1 MVHYA
6 FQADL
11 SDNVLYNSQ
20 RLSFNMI
27 ENIAKLAAIY
37 FFFATQAFASCTSGT
52 LIKTEQHFYDAT
64 AQLTA
69 AQAYEQTF
77 TPAQR
82 LPPSL
87 KKLQTTWV
95 KLTLTNPVSCNEGIT
110 VSINNLYVASVSLYL
125 PNALDSRE
133 STHAP
138 TAYQTVDRRDIW
150 GVPLEISLSKQDFQ
164 HLSDPTITI
173 LLRIESESFI
183 LLSIQ
188 ANSSDSLTGLKRQS
202 GYFAGIHLG
211 IYLFAFCAV
220 LIRYAVFRNRLLL
233 ALLLYYAVIVIT
245 AILISTQFWAVLS
258 CCNAKNE
265 AGQFLT
271 WLPLV
276 PGLALILRN
285 FASMSFACLVVNA
298 GEFRS
303 AYQNTAWRF
312 SLVQTL
318 LSLMCLPYISLP
330 VILLSLYATDPIY
343 LALILRDAYK
353 KPTIS
358 QATLRLSAI
367 SLGLFAVVTLL
378 LIVAG
383 IFFDVDLKQAFPVI
397 EIMQL
402 GLGYALIVTI
412 DKEDFWRRH
421 QTELELQDLTIKK
434 VLDDRLLKAR
444 SAALDILSHETN
456 HSLAIARFAAENLAN
471 ALKSDDEFIQNRVNA
486 LFQGLDRA
494 MNIVNQTTASPY
506 NQQSQK
512 KHSEIN
518 LGELINEKIVTKE
531 LKKVVVNDPD
541 ALRIYSA
548 RDEIEIII
556 SNLLDNAVKYR
567 AFTTVIHIELV
578 GPSLDDPNFISII
591 FKNDIPLGTILDRK
605 RIFSRHYR
613 GTTGFKTQGTG
624 LGLHISKYLAEGLG
638 GMLLFELVDST
649 AVFTLKLP
657 NAAK

>member
-6 FQADL
+6 FQPNL

-20 RLSFNMI
+20 RLSFKMI
-27 ENIAKLAAIY
+27 KNIAKLAAIY
-37 FFFATQAFASCTSGT
+37 FFFVTQAFASCTSGN

-110 VSINNLYVASVSLYL
+110 ISINNLYVASVSLYL

-133 STHAP
+133 SAYAP

-164 HLSDPTITI
+164 HLTDPTITI
-173 LLRIESESFI
+173 LLRVESESFI

-188 ANSSDSLTGLKRQS
+188 ANSSDSLAGLKRQS

-265 AGQFLT
+265 AGEFLT

-303 AYQNTAWRF
+303 VYQNTAWRF

-330 VILLSLYATDPIY
+330 IILLSLYATDPIY

-412 DKEDFWRRH
+412 NKEDFWRRH

-456 HSLAIARFAAENLAN
+456 HSLAIARFAAENLSN
-471 ALKSDDEFIQNRVNA
+471 ALKSDDEFIQNRINA

-494 MNIVNQTTASPY
+494 INIVNQTTTSTDTQHP
-506 NQQSQK
+506 QK
-512 KHSEIN
+512 RHSEIN
-518 LGELINEKIVTKE
+518 LGELINGQIVTKQ
-531 LKKVVVNDPD
+531 LKRVIVNDPE

-548 RDEIEIII
+548 RDDVEIII
-556 SNLLDNAVKYR
+556 SNLIDNAVNYR
-567 AFTTVIHIELV
+567 AFTSVIHIDLV
-578 GPSLDDPNFISII
+578 GPSLDNPNFISII

-649 AVFTLKLP
+649 AVFVLKLP
-657 NAAK
+657 IPAK

>member
-1 MVHYA
+1 
-6 FQADL
+6 
-11 SDNVLYNSQ
+11 
-20 RLSFNMI
+20 MI

-37 FFFATQAFASCTSGT
+37 FFFITQAFASCTSSN

-77 TPAQR
+77 TPATR
-82 LPPSL
+82 LPPSA

-95 KLTLTNPVSCNEGIT
+95 KLTLANPASCNEGIT
-110 VSINNLYVASVSLYL
+110 VSIDNIYVASVSLYV
-125 PNALDSRE
+125 PTALDSHE
-133 STHAP
+133 STHVP
-138 TAYQTVDRRDIW
+138 TLYQTIDRRDIW
-150 GVPLEISLSKQDFQ
+150 GVPLEISLPKQNFQ
-164 HLSDPTITI
+164 QLGDPTITI

-188 ANSSDSLTGLKRQS
+188 ANSIDSLASLKRQS
-202 GYFAGIHLG
+202 GYFAGIQLG

-220 LIRYAVFRNRLLL
+220 LIRCAVFRNRLLL

-245 AILISTQFWAVLS
+245 ALLISTQFWAVLN
-258 CCNAKNE
+258 CCNAKNG
-265 AGQFLT
+265 AGEVLT
-271 WLPLV
+271 WLALV

-285 FASMSFACLVVNA
+285 LASLSFACLVVNA
-298 GEFRS
+298 GEYS
-303 AYQNTAWRF
+303 SVYKNAIWRF
-312 SLVQTL
+312 SLIQTL
-318 LSLMCLPYISLP
+318 LSLICLPYISLP
-330 VILLSLYATDPIY
+330 VILLSLYATDPLY

-378 LIVAG
+378 LIIAG
-383 IFFDVDLKQAFPVI
+383 FFFDVDLKQAFPVI
-397 EIMQL
+397 EIMQF

-412 DKEDFWRRH
+412 NKEDFWRRH

-456 HSLAIARFAAENLAN
+456 HSLAIARFAAENLSN
-471 ALKSDDEFIQNRVNA
+471 ALKSDDEFVQNRINA

-494 MNIVNQTTASPY
+494 INIANHATTSTDT
-506 NQQSQK
+506 QHSQK

-518 LGELINEKIVTKE
+518 LGELINEQIVTKQ
-531 LKKVVVNDPD
+531 LQRVVVNDPD
-541 ALRIYSA
+541 ALRTYSA
-548 RDEIEIII
+548 RDDIEIII
-556 SNLLDNAVKYR
+556 SNLIDNAVNYR
-567 AFTTVIHIELV
+567 AFKSVIHVDLV
-578 GPSLDDPNFISII
+578 GPSLDNPNFISII
-591 FKNDIPLGTILDRK
+591 FKNDISLGTILDRK

-613 GTTGFKTQGTG
+613 GTTGFSTRGTG

-638 GMLLFELVDST
+638 GMLLFELIDST
-649 AVFTLKLP
+649 AVFVLKLP
-657 NAAK
+657 IPAK